1 MKTIEAIKMKKKF
14 CALLVLALVLCWC
27 LSAFAAAR
35 MPENRGALTDDANV
49 LGTATA
55 KDVTAYAERVEE
67 ETGVKL
73 HVALVN
79 FLDGVEVKTYA
90 RQLFQR
96 WELGGDDLLLLGA
109 AGEDSFAAVMGGNVE
124 KKLGASNAEN
134 LLYTSSSFAGLFQ
147 NQQYDAAFASFFTAL
162 NDLLERQY
170 NADISLNGLFQ
181 TEETTAAEKTST
193 GSELWEQVIGSI
205 TENTADYQQ
214 YHETHE
220 QDEGG
225 LSARGWLVVAVLVM
239 IVFSQSDPVRKSR
252 RKRRAQGKRMGLIG
266 WLLTIIGA
274 GTVVNKLR
282 RRR

>member
-1 MKTIEAIKMKKKF
+1 MLT
-14 CALLVLALVLCWC
+14 LALCWS
-27 LSAFAAAR
+27 LAAFAAVR

-49 LGTATA
+49 LGTLTA
-55 KDVTAYAERVEE
+55 KDVMAYASRVEE

-79 FLDGVEVKTYA
+79 FLDGMEVKTYA

-109 AGEDSFAAVMGGNVE
+109 AGEDSFAAVMGSNVE

-134 LLYTSSSFAGLFQ
+134 LLYTSSSFATLFQ
-147 NQQYDAAFASFFTAL
+147 SQQYDAAFASFSEAL
-162 NDLLERQY
+162 NDLQERQY
-170 NADISLNGLFQ
+170 NADISLNGLYQ
-181 TEETTAAEKTST
+181 TEETATSKKSST

-225 LSARGWLVVAVLVM
+225 LSARWLAGSGHSGDDRVQPERPGAKGASKSSRQREKNGPDRL
-239 IVFSQSDPVRKSR
+239 DPDPYRSRNR
-252 RKRRAQGKRMGLIG
+252 RKQTAQKKVMF
-266 WLLTIIGA
+266 
-274 GTVVNKLR
+274 
-282 RRR
+282 

>member
-1 MKTIEAIKMKKKF
+1 MKKKI
-14 CALLVLALVLCWC
+14 CALLVLTLALCWS
-27 LSAFAAAR
+27 LAAFAAVR

-49 LGTATA
+49 LGTLTA
-55 KDVTAYAERVEE
+55 KDVMAYASRVEE

-79 FLDGVEVKTYA
+79 FLDGMEVKTYA

-109 AGEDSFAAVMGGNVE
+109 AGEDSFAAVMGSNVE

-134 LLYTSSSFAGLFQ
+134 LLYTSSSFATLFQ
-147 NQQYDAAFASFFTAL
+147 SQQYDAAFASFSKAL

-170 NADISLNGLFQ
+170 NANISLNGLFQ
-181 TEETTAAEKTST
+181 TEETATSKNSST

-225 LSARGWLVVAVLVM
+225 LSARGWLVLAILVM
-239 IVFSQSDPVRKSR
+239 IVFSQSDPARKAR
-252 RKRRAQGKRMGLIG
+252 RNRRGNGKRMGLIG
-266 WLLTIIGA
+266 WILTLIGA

>member
-1 MKTIEAIKMKKKF
+1 M
-14 CALLVLALVLCWC
+14 
-27 LSAFAAAR
+27 
-35 MPENRGALTDDANV
+35 
-49 LGTATA
+49 LGTLTA
-55 KDVTAYAERVEE
+55 RDVMAYASRAEE
-67 ETGVKL
+67 KTGVKL

-79 FLDGVEVKTYA
+79 FLDGMEVKTYV

-134 LLYTSSSFAGLFQ
+134 LLYTSSSFASLFQ
-147 NQQYDAAFASFFTAL
+147 SQQYDAAFTSFFKAL

-181 TEETTAAEKTST
+181 TEETVTAKKSSA

-225 LSARGWLVVAVLVM
+225 LSARGWLVLAILVM
-239 IVFSQSDPVRKSR
+239 IVFSQSDPARKAR
-252 RKRRAQGKRMGLIG
+252 RNRRGNGKRMGLIG
-266 WLLTIIGA
+266 WILTLIGA